1 MRKVGYL
8 LVVAGFTWLAALQ
21 AVQFLRGGVRPILRT
36 QYFKVDAGERSTI
49 PAREVI
55 ELIRDTAAQLRFSA
69 SIFVARCSYA
79 GWYYFDWTAP
89 PDYLER

>member
-8 LVVAGFTWLAALQ
+8 LVVAGFTWLASLQ

-55 ELIRDTAAQLRFSA
+55 ELIRDTAVQCYDSQPLFLLPGAVMLVGTILIGRRRP
-69 SIFVARCSYA
+69 I
-79 GWYYFDWTAP
+79 T
-89 PDYLER
+89 